1 MYNSFFAHQ
10 APSTSPKIYLLARKV
25 FIAAAIV
32 LLAACHSHNS
42 DNPPATYSI
51 GGGISGLSTTG
62 LVLQNNAGDDLAV
75 AANASSFEFATRVA
89 AGGAYNVT
97 VATQPPEQACI
108 VSNGSGSN
116 VSAAV
121 TTISVVCSPR
131 YAIDFSGAHLLF
143 SASSPQSVVAGGSLS
158 LTVTAE
164 ANYTKLDTVGG
175 TCAAG
180 TWAGNV
186 YTTGII
192 TADCTAIFAAGITV
206 GGSISGL
213 TGTAILIMNGT
224 DNLSV
229 SSNGAFTFLTP
240 LAEGSSYNVTVGTQ
254 PAGQTCSVTN
264 GSAVLGNS
272 NVTNVAITCST
283 NTYTVTTSAGA
294 NGNIL
299 PASSVVVNSGAN
311 QIFTATPSSG
321 YTINQWLLDNNVVQA
336 GGTTY
341 QLSNI
346 QADHTVRATFIA
358 ASPRFAYVGNLG
370 SDVIKCDVNA
380 STSALSN
387 CAATGSGF
395 LGPVGIAI
403 NSAHTLAYIANLN
416 SSSISQCSVDSS
428 TGTLSACTDAGA
440 TSLNLPLSITLN
452 SANAFAYIANLS
464 GDSITQCAV
473 DSGTGALSSCVDS
486 GATSVQ
492 APQALKLNAA
502 GTFAY
507 IATASGLNL
516 VKCSVNAGT
525 GALGTCAATGAGF
538 NGTDGIEI
546 DASGTVAY
554 VANSSDGTI
563 SKCNVSASD
572 GELSG
577 CATAASGFNAPASII
592 LNRAGTVLY
601 VENFDTN
608 TVSQCA
614 VDQSTADLTGCVD
627 SGATGLNQPFGIELY
642 Y

>member
-1 MYNSFFAHQ
+1 MYTYCFAHQ
-10 APSTSPKIYLLARKV
+10 APSTTPKIYSLARKSC
-25 FIAAAIV
+25 IAAAVV

-42 DNPPATYSI
+42 DIPPATYPI

-75 AANASSFEFATRVA
+75 AANASSFEFATRVV

-108 VSNGSGSN
+108 VTNGSGSN

-131 YAIDFSGAHLLF
+131 YAIDFSGAHLIF

-164 ANYTKLDTVGG
+164 ANYTRLDTVGG

-192 TADCTAIFAAGITV
+192 IADCTAIFAAASNTV
-206 GGSISGL
+206 GG
-213 TGTAILIMNGT
+213 
-224 DNLSV
+224 
-229 SSNGAFTFLTP
+229 
-240 LAEGSSYNVTVGTQ
+240 
-254 PAGQTCSVTN
+254 
-264 GSAVLGNS
+264 
-272 NVTNVAITCST
+272 ST

-294 NGNIL
+294 NGNVS
-299 PASSVVVNSGAN
+299 PSSSVVVNSGAN
-311 QIFTATPSSG
+311 QIFTATSSSG
-321 YTINQWLLDNNVVQA
+321 YAINQWLLDNNVVQT

-341 QLSNI
+341 QLNDI
-346 QADHTVRATFIA
+346 HADHNVKATFIA
-358 ASPRFAYVGNLG
+358 ASPRFAYFGSPG
-370 SDVIKCDVNA
+370 SDVIKCGVNA

-395 LGPVGIAI
+395 FGPVGIAI

-416 SSSISQCSVDSS
+416 SNSISQCSVDSS
-428 TGTLSACTDAGA
+428 TGTLSACTDSGA
-440 TSLNLPLSITLN
+440 TGLNLPLSITLN
-452 SANAFAYIANLS
+452 SANAIAYIANLA
-464 GDSITQCAV
+464 GNSITQCSV
-473 DSGTGALSSCVDS
+473 DSGTGALNSCVDS

-492 APQALKLNAA
+492 SPQTLKLNAA

-507 IATASGLNL
+507 IATASGQNL
-516 VKCSVNAGT
+516 VKCSVNAST
-525 GALGTCAATGAGF
+525 GALGFCAATGAGF
-538 NGTDGIEI
+538 NSTDGIEI
-546 DASGTVAY
+546 DSSGTLAY
-554 VANSSDGTI
+554 VANSSDNTV
-563 SKCNVSASD
+563 SKCSVSASD

-577 CATAASGFNAPASII
+577 CATAGSGFNAPASVM

-601 VENFDTN
+601 VENFNTN

-614 VDQSTADLTGCVD
+614 VDQSTGDLSGCAD